1 MSPVGEIEL
10 ASPTCEQGM
19 EEWARDHQM
28 EKAGRGT
35 EAEQSTCAK
44 AWGYERRVRLSDG
57 LNGSGGARGLGVES
71 L

>member
-10 ASPTCEQGM
+10 ASLMCEQGT
-19 EEWARDHQM
+19 EEWVRVHQM

-44 AWGYERRVRLSDG
+44 A
-57 LNGSGGARGLGVES
+57 
-71 L
+71 